1 MLTLFAKLIGLIT
14 EITGAVM
21 SDDIYGFL
29 IVLGTINLV
38 QLLIL
43 WSILERQV
51 RKERVAENKESYFYY
66 REG

>member
-14 EITGAVM
+14 EITGTVM
-21 SDDIYGFL
+21 SDDIYRFL